1 MKKWI
6 PMVITFAGMLVT
18 ALSPA
23 VQSFWGHHADL
34 AVIVIG
40 GWAAVKGLLPSPLQ
54 K

>member
-6 PMVITFAGMLVT
+6 PMVITITGMLVT
-18 ALSPA
+18 AFSPA
-23 VQSFWGHHADL
+23 VQAFWGRHPEA
-34 AVIVIG
+34 AVAIIG